1 LLVVFAFQIEVLDS
15 KNQGTFNTK
24 TDIQWAEFRS
34 CIVRILGGSYKVQL
48 SGRIGGERKW
58 VILNSA
64 DELGNIMQRVVQK
77 ANNARTKAVALE
89 VKNAAVSL
97 FAIGRKEK

>member
-1 LLVVFAFQIEVLDS
+1 LLVVFAFQIEVLDGE
-15 KNQGTFNTK
+15 NQGTFDAE

-34 CIVRILGGSYKVQL
+34 RVVRILGGSYKVQL

-58 VILNSA
+58 VILNGA

-89 VKNAAVSL
+89 VKNAAVSS
-97 FAIGRKEK
+97 FAIGRKGK